1 MCIRDRPSSIT
12 LVAVADKGVPIRWM
26 VLLVVMKGM
35 MEMVHSRACENEIID
50 LQTIANLACFG
61 QRKL

>member
-1 MCIRDRPSSIT
+1 MT

-26 VLLVVMKGM
+26 VLLLVMKGM
-35 MEMVHSRACENEIID
+35 IEMVHSRAGENEIID
-50 LQTIANLACFG
+50 VQTIANLVSFG